1 MRTMPLMLALA
12 LAAPLAAQEMAAKP
26 DVKAKPAAKPAAK
39 PDATVG
45 TAFNGTYQWVVGQF
59 MGAAEAMPE
68 DTFGFAP
75 STGEFK
81 GVKTFAEQVKHV
93 AAVNYMLGALI
104 LGEKPP
110 VDLGEPEVGP
120 ASIKSKAE
128 ILKFAKESFAYAS
141 KAIASL
147 TAASATREVK
157 NPFMEGN
164 LTLAGIANI
173 ISFHGMDHYGQ
184 MAVYLRMNGIVPPAS
199 RPQPKK

>member
-1 MRTMPLMLALA
+1 MRPMPLMLALA
-12 LAAPLAAQEMAAKP
+12 LAAPLAAQEMAAQP
-26 DVKAKPAAKPAAK
+26 AAKAKPAAKAE
-39 PDATVG
+39 ATVG

-68 DTFGFAP
+68 DKFGYAP
-75 STGEFK
+75 KDGEFK

-128 ILKFAKESFAYAS
+128 ILKFMKESFAYAS

-147 TAASATREVK
+147 TAASATKEVK